1 MCLTDGNP
9 EKSQNVYLLIKL
21 EVPPDLIDNYC
32 MMNKKEYITYGDKKL
47 DEMCTEVTSTNNAIA
62 FVTSVSEMI
71 AAYNERGIDYDMD
84 ELLNE
89 AYENEYND
97 MKTEDLPYALDIFNE
112 GFDDRDAGWLNWEC
126 KAIRKWIG
134 NKYYA

>member
-21 EVPPDLIDNYC
+21 EVPPDLLDNCC
-32 MMNKKEYITYGDKKL
+32 MMNK
-47 DEMCTEVTSTNNAIA
+47 EVESTNNAIA

-89 AYENEYND
+89 AYENEYID
-97 MKTEDLPYALDIFNE
+97 MKTEYLPYALDIFNE
-112 GFDDRDAGWLNWEC
+112 GFEDRDAGWLNWEC

>member
-1 MCLTDGNP
+1 MCLMGGNP

-21 EVPPDLIDNYC
+21 EVPPDLLDNCC
-32 MMNKKEYITYGDKKL
+32 MMNK
-47 DEMCTEVTSTNNAIA
+47 EVESTNNAIA

-89 AYENEYND
+89 AYENEYID

-112 GFDDRDAGWLNWEC
+112 GFEDRDAGWLNWEC

>member
-21 EVPPDLIDNYC
+21 EVPPDLLDNNC
-32 MMNKKEYITYGDKKL
+32 MMNK
-47 DEMCTEVTSTNNAIA
+47 EVKSTNNAIA

-84 ELLNE
+84 ELLE
-89 AYENEYND
+89 KTYSYEYID
-97 MKTEDLPYALDIFNE
+97 MRKEDLPYALDIFNE

>member
-21 EVPPDLIDNYC
+21 EVPPDLLDNCC
-32 MMNKKEYITYGDKKL
+32 MMNK
-47 DEMCTEVTSTNNAIA
+47 EVKSTNNAID

-89 AYENEYND
+89 AYENEYID

-112 GFDDRDAGWLNWEC
+112 GFEDRDAGWLNWEC

>member
-1 MCLTDGNP
+1 M
-9 EKSQNVYLLIKL
+9 L
-21 EVPPDLIDNYC
+21 EVPPKRSDNIS
-32 MMNKKEYITYGDKKL
+32 MMNK
-47 DEMCTEVTSTNNAIA
+47 EVESTNNAID

-84 ELLNE
+84 ELLE
-89 AYENEYND
+89 KTYSYEYID
-97 MKTEDLPYALDIFNE
+97 MTKEDLPYALDIFNE

>member
-21 EVPPDLIDNYC
+21 EVPPDLLDNCC
-32 MMNKKEYITYGDKKL
+32 MMNK
-47 DEMCTEVTSTNNAIA
+47 EVKSTNNAIA

-71 AAYNERGIDYDMD
+71 DAYNERGIDYDMD

-89 AYENEYND
+89 AYENEYID

>member
-1 MCLTDGNP
+1 MCSTDGIQIPN
-9 EKSQNVYLLIKL
+9 KL
-21 EVPPDLIDNYC
+21 EVPLKRSDNIR
-32 MMNKKEYITYGDKKL
+32 MMNK
-47 DEMCTEVTSTNNAIA
+47 EVESTNNAID

-84 ELLNE
+84 ELMNE

>member
-1 MCLTDGNP
+1 MCLMGGNP

-21 EVPPDLIDNYC
+21 EVPPDLLDNCC
-32 MMNKKEYITYGDKKL
+32 MMNK
-47 DEMCTEVTSTNNAIA
+47 EVKSTNNAID

-89 AYENEYND
+89 AYENEYID

-112 GFDDRDAGWLNWEC
+112 GFEDRDAGWLNWEC

-134 NKYYA
+134 EKYYA